1 MIGIYRRG
9 KQKAEEKGGK
19 SEGQNAGKPVVW
31 LSGCPAFREIPCPFS
46 PFLFLCVVSFVC
58 ISAVT
63 ADGAFEDVELGA
75 RPLGMGSAFVAAA
88 DGASAIFWNSAG
100 IVRVDG
106 RELTMSYMELYDLV
120 SYSCVGYAQRIK
132 IGSIGFGLVSS
143 SDVDG
148 VYREM
153 TLALSAAGEIYRG
166 LSIGSNTEYLSSAA
180 NTGDVR
186 IGNGRGL
193 SLDLGCQYHVWE
205 DLASFGI
212 TLQNLVGYVSYNRE
226 AVGDIPGQEYSQ
238 RPDFSY
244 KVGAGIDLGRLLWEN
259 APALDNVTLAAEL
272 SDGDI
277 HIGTE
282 FIFWDVVAARAG
294 FRTGNAL
301 TRSIAV
307 GFGLELSG
315 LTFDYAY
322 VGSEVGSQTSQF
334 SVSINW

>member
-1 MIGIYRRG
+1 M
-9 KQKAEEKGGK
+9 
-19 SEGQNAGKPVVW
+19 
-31 LSGCPAFREIPCPFS
+31 
-46 PFLFLCVVSFVC
+46 
-58 ISAVT
+58 T

-100 IVRVDG
+100 IVQVDG
-106 RELTMSYMELYDLV
+106 RELTMSYMELYGLV
-120 SYSCVGYAQRIK
+120 SYSSVGYAQRLWESAPALDVSTSSPSPRIQ
-132 IGSIGFGLVSS
+132 GDTGGAIGFGLVSS

-166 LSIGSNTEYLSSAA
+166 LSVGSNIKYLSSAA

-186 IGNGRGL
+186 IGSARGL
-193 SLDLGCQYHVWE
+193 SLDLGCQYRIWE
-205 DLASFGI
+205 DLVSLGI
-212 TLQNLVGYVSYNRE
+212 TFQNLVGYVSYNRE
-226 AVGDIPGQEYSQ
+226 TVGDIPGQEYSQ
-238 RPDFSY
+238 RPGFSY
-244 KVGAGIDLGRLLWEN
+244 KAGAGINLGRLLWKSVPLWES
-259 APALDNVTLAAEL
+259 APALDNITLAAEL

-282 FIFWDVVAARAG
+282 CIFWNVAAARAG

-301 TRSIAV
+301 TRSITV
-307 GFGLELSG
+307 GFGLKLSA
-315 LTFDYAY
+315 LRFDYAY
-322 VGSEVGSQTSQF
+322 IGSEVGSQTSQF